1 MPDET
6 TSLPES
12 GHANGALPRLTERV
26 LEALATAILVTDAEG
41 RVLLAN
47 RRALQIIERERAAV
61 VGKPVGELF
70 PEVAALIAASPRDPD
85 PARSQL
91 RFRARDGRE
100 LVIGFTAAPIPDASG
115 PGPCFA
121 VLFRD
126 ITAAERLQAERDRL
140 LQTAAAGRLFPA
152 MLHELRNPLSAATST
167 LELLLEEPLDQ
178 ELTGTLRALLGEL
191 RRMTLTLDGV
201 GLLPAD
207 RNAVKHIAVD
217 EALADAFR
225 ILEPLMRRK
234 GIEGRCELPALPL
247 LAFDRAAIRAV
258 AFNLL
263 NNAIQACATGATI
276 RLAAALLPGPG
287 LELTV
292 EDTGPGMAP
301 EVLAQCRE
309 LFFTTRPGG
318 TGVGLALC
326 QLVVDRGGGQM
337 QIESAPGRGTR
348 VRVRLP
354 CVAGPAART
363 GG

>member
-1 MPDET
+1 MPEEIA
-6 TSLPES
+6 SLPERGPAS
-12 GHANGALPRLTERV
+12 GSLPRLTERV

-41 RVLLAN
+41 TVLLAN
-47 RRALQIIERERAAV
+47 RRALQIVGRERAAV
-61 VGKPVGELF
+61 EGRPVGELF
-70 PEVAALIAASPRDPD
+70 PEVAAQIAASPRDPD

-91 RFRARDGRE
+91 RFRAPDGRE
-100 LVIGFTAAPIPDASG
+100 LVVGFTAAPIPDA

-152 MLHELRNPLSAATST
+152 MLHELRNPLSAATAT
-167 LELLLEEPLDQ
+167 LELLLEEPHEP
-178 ELTGTLRALLGEL
+178 ELTGTLHALLGEL

-201 GLLPAD
+201 GVLPAD
-207 RNAVKHIAVD
+207 RNLVKHIAVD
-217 EALADAFR
+217 AALADAFR
-225 ILEPLMRRK
+225 ILEPLMRRR
-234 GIEGRCELPALPL
+234 GIEGRCELPTLPL

-263 NNAIQACATGATI
+263 NNAIQACGPGTTI
-276 RLAAALLPGPG
+276 RLSAALLPGPG
-287 LELTV
+287 LELSV

-326 QLVVDRGGGQM
+326 QMVVDRCGGQM
-337 QIESAPGRGTR
+337 EIASAQDQGTR

-354 CVAGPAART
+354 CVAARVLQE
-363 GG
+363 GA